1 MSRKVKCFVTGEE
14 GTNETFVKIGTHYY
28 KSQEI
33 YEQYRHEVDTRNAIV
48 TMIANNFLGYQSGQK
63 FPAYIQKKLKEFD
76 FYSNDVILATLEKM
90 SDTIQYYMNNKD
102 FKSESGKISYIFAIL
117 SNNINDINKQ
127 FKHNKK
133 VEKEHKTEI
142 MTLSEID
149 ISRPAPKGRDISDWL
164 DEEDL

>member
-1 MSRKVKCFVTGEE
+1 
-14 GTNETFVKIGTHYY
+14 
-28 KSQEI
+28 
-33 YEQYRHEVDTRNAIV
+33 
-48 TMIANNFLGYQSGQK
+48 
-63 FPAYIQKKLKEFD
+63 
-76 FYSNDVILATLEKM
+76 
-90 SDTIQYYMNNKD
+90 MNNKD

-142 MTLSEID
+142 MTLSEKD
-149 ISRPAPKGRDISDWL
+149 MSRPSTKGRDISDWL